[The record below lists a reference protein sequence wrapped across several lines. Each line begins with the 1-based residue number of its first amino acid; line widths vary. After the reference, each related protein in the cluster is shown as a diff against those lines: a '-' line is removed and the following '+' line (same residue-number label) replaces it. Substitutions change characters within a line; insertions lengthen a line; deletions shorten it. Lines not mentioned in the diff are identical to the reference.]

1 MSVSEVTV
9 SDGNSASEAVTPQ
22 ILVTEGHVRAALA
35 ADKGAEARL
44 TAWKVVDFTKKGDNY
59 ACVVSS
65 VEVTYE
71 LDGQSSEVVYVVKL
85 NACRNDTMTEF
96 LNSIIYE
103 KETKFYSS
111 LAPELNTVLKEIG
124 QREINVPKCLHVSLE
139 KGKEILFLEDLR
151 RRGFKMHDHRRG
163 MDTAHTNLVLRELAR
178 LHAAAFLLEHKHP
191 GEDMMGKYPFLKRNW
206 SDMLVESREML
217 KLIED
222 GIKFAQEMLAAVGGY
237 ERAVAWLDTFVP
249 KLLDVFHKQME
260 CGEPKVV
267 CHGDCWTNNLLF
279 RYDEAGNPDSVML
292 LDLQLVRFGAPTP
305 ELNYLIFT
313 SLRGEVR
320 KPNLEALLNRYHNTL
335 TGIMKIAGHE
345 EPLTREELQK
355 DFKKKNLFGII
366 FGMMSA
372 PIVVMEVEG
381 DVDSSDASADYIE
394 EQMLNMRDKAM
405 EVLDTNPLL
414 KPRFLTMFDEMMES
428 GLIP

>member
-279 RYDEAGNPDSVML
+279 RYNDEGHPVDVML
-292 LDLQLVRFGAPTP
+292 LDMQLVRYGPPATDLSYFLYTATTGD
-305 ELNYLIFT
+305 
-313 SLRGEVR
+313 VR
-320 KPNLEALLNRYHNTL
+320 RPNLQAFLECYHGAL
-335 TGIMKIAGHE
+335 TGIMEAAGQE
-345 EPLTREELQK
+345 APFELTQFIK
-355 DFKKKNLFGII
+355 DFKEKILFGAIY
-366 FGMMSA
+366 GMLSA
-372 PIVVMEVEG
+372 PIAI
-381 DVDSSDASADYIE
+381 SNSADEMVSSRDTDDGIE
-394 EQMLNMRDKAM
+394 GMLRRARAGVMGT
-405 EVLDTNPLL
+405 LDSNPMLGPRLL
-414 KPRFLTMFDEMMES
+414 SLFDELMEL
-428 GLIP
+428 GLIT